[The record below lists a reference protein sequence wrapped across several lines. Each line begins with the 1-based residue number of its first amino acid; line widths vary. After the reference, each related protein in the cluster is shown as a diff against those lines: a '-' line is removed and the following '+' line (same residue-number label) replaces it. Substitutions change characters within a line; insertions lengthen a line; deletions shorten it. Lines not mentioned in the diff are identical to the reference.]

1 MITAVT
7 CATGQELCIVCNG
20 CRSGSM
26 SFREGTFW
34 DVNRSLPFNLALTLL
49 FAFVSIIG
57 QAQSS
62 DEQSL
67 GDLARTQRQKSSGSK
82 VIDEDEMARRGFAH
96 PSTAAAFD
104 CNADCKLHAKAGT
117 SYGNG
122 EFRNAT
128 EQQWQDA
135 FAAAVSD
142 LEQGDWSQRLSE
154 IREELCR
161 TPGDVDSKK
170 LNLLEDEM
178 YTKLRH
184 ETRSKNIDDA
194 AAARPNTPAG
204 AEALRQLRVERMK
217 QAIIDG
223 KVELIQQSCAPSAKV
238 PAK

>member
-1 MITAVT
+1 MHVK
-7 CATGQELCIVCNG
+7 QSVPL
-20 CRSGSM
+20 
-26 SFREGTFW
+26 
-34 DVNRSLPFNLALTLL
+34 NLALTLL
-49 FAFVSIIG
+49 FVFVSIMG

-67 GDLARTQRQKSSGSK
+67 GELSRTQRAKNPSSK

-96 PSTAAAFD
+96 PSVNAAFD

-135 FAAAVSD
+135 FAAAVGD
-142 LEQGDWSQRLSE
+142 LAQGDWSQRLSE
-154 IREELCR
+154 IREEVCR

-170 LNLLEDEM
+170 LHSLEDEM
-178 YTKLRH
+178 YTKLRF
-184 ETRSKNIDDA
+184 ETRSKNIDEV
-194 AAARPNTPAG
+194 AAARPNTAAG

-217 QAIIDG
+217 QAILDG

>member
-1 MITAVT
+1 M
-7 CATGQELCIVCNG
+7 
-20 CRSGSM
+20 
-26 SFREGTFW
+26 
-34 DVNRSLPFNLALTLL
+34 DVNRSLPLNLALTLL
-49 FAFVSIIG
+49 FALVSTMG

-67 GDLARTQRQKSSGSK
+67 GDLARTQRPKSSGSK

-96 PSTAAAFD
+96 PSATVAFD

-135 FAAAVSD
+135 FAAAVGD
-142 LEQGDWSQRLSE
+142 LAQGDWSQRLSE
-154 IREELCR
+154 IREEVCS

-170 LNLLEDEM
+170 LHLLEDEM
-178 YTKLRH
+178 YTKLRL
-184 ETRSKNIDDA
+184 ETRSKNIDEVA
-194 AAARPNTPAG
+194 AAHPNTAAG

-217 QAIIDG
+217 QAILDG
-223 KVELIQQSCAPSAKV
+223 RVELIQQSCAPSAKV